1 MAKQVEEIIVGIDT
15 AQQWLDLYRADTQAS
30 ERIDNTVEA
39 VKAWLKGFSTPL
51 AIAIEATNC
60 YHEVLVEAAIAAGHV
75 VYLID
80 PRKLH
85 HYREATGGR
94 AKTDRQDAILLARY
108 LQRERSELRPFQPA
122 SPQQQ
127 RLWRL
132 LKRRAALV
140 QARTQLAQS
149 LADVQTTLKRSVDAL
164 LRQMNNLITLMERQL
179 MRMMAEQG
187 WRAMFKH
194 CKSVP
199 GIGPLTALALTTL
212 YHRGHFENADQFVAF
227 LGLDVRVR
235 DSGRYRERRKLTKR
249 GDPEARRL
257 LHNAA
262 MAAARNPL
270 FKARYEALLARGLS
284 TTAAYVVIARKLA
297 RIAFALMRNGANF
310 DPQTSQWGLLGNI
323 GSPTGCYGVARAAL
337 VFCKSPTSDSSI
349 FSGKCT

>member
-164 LRQMNNLITLMERQL
+164 LRQMNNLITLMER
-179 MRMMAEQG
+179 
-187 WRAMFKH
+187 
-194 CKSVP
+194 
-199 GIGPLTALALTTL
+199 
-212 YHRGHFENADQFVAF
+212 
-227 LGLDVRVR
+227 
-235 DSGRYRERRKLTKR
+235 
-249 GDPEARRL
+249 
-257 LHNAA
+257 
-262 MAAARNPL
+262 
-270 FKARYEALLARGLS
+270 
-284 TTAAYVVIARKLA
+284 
-297 RIAFALMRNGANF
+297 
-310 DPQTSQWGLLGNI
+310 
-323 GSPTGCYGVARAAL
+323 
-337 VFCKSPTSDSSI
+337 
-349 FSGKCT
+349 

>member
-235 DSGRYRERRKLTKR
+235 DSGRYRGRRKLTKR

-310 DPQTSQWGLLGNI
+310 DPKHLRGACLAT
-323 GSPTGCYGVARAAL
+323 
-337 VFCKSPTSDSSI
+337 
-349 FSGKCT
+349 

>member
-94 AKTDRQDAILLARY
+94 AKTDRQDAILRARY

-127 RLWRL
+127 RFVASTQTPSCPRASTYATRPKPRRCTDDTQALR
-132 LKRRAALV
+132 RRAA
-140 QARTQLAQS
+140 AT
-149 LADVQTTLKRSVDAL
+149 D
-164 LRQMNNLITLMERQL
+164 E
-179 MRMMAEQG
+179 
-187 WRAMFKH
+187 
-194 CKSVP
+194 
-199 GIGPLTALALTTL
+199 
-212 YHRGHFENADQFVAF
+212 
-227 LGLDVRVR
+227 
-235 DSGRYRERRKLTKR
+235 
-249 GDPEARRL
+249 
-257 LHNAA
+257 
-262 MAAARNPL
+262 
-270 FKARYEALLARGLS
+270 
-284 TTAAYVVIARKLA
+284 
-297 RIAFALMRNGANF
+297 
-310 DPQTSQWGLLGNI
+310 
-323 GSPTGCYGVARAAL
+323 
-337 VFCKSPTSDSSI
+337 
-349 FSGKCT
+349 

>member
-212 YHRGHFENADQFVAF
+212 YHRGHFENADQFASPSSVSTCGCVTQDAIADDENSLSVAILK
-227 LGLDVRVR
+227 LGGYFTMPRWR
-235 DSGRYRERRKLTKR
+235 RRETRCL
-249 GDPEARRL
+249 RL
-257 LHNAA
+257 ATRH
-262 MAAARNPL
+262 
-270 FKARYEALLARGLS
+270 F
-284 TTAAYVVIARKLA
+284 
-297 RIAFALMRNGANF
+297 
-310 DPQTSQWGLLGNI
+310 
-323 GSPTGCYGVARAAL
+323 
-337 VFCKSPTSDSSI
+337 
-349 FSGKCT
+349 

>member
-1 MAKQVEEIIVGIDT
+1 
-15 AQQWLDLYRADTQAS
+15 
-30 ERIDNTVEA
+30 
-39 VKAWLKGFSTPL
+39 
-51 AIAIEATNC
+51 
-60 YHEVLVEAAIAAGHV
+60 
-75 VYLID
+75 
-80 PRKLH
+80 
-85 HYREATGGR
+85 
-94 AKTDRQDAILLARY
+94 
-108 LQRERSELRPFQPA
+108 
-122 SPQQQ
+122 
-127 RLWRL
+127 
-132 LKRRAALV
+132 
-140 QARTQLAQS
+140 
-149 LADVQTTLKRSVDAL
+149 
-164 LRQMNNLITLMERQL
+164 

-235 DSGRYRERRKLTKR
+235 DSGRYRGRRKLTKR
-249 GDPEARRL
+249 GDLEARRL

-310 DPQTSQWGLLGNI
+310 DPKHLNGACLAT
-323 GSPTGCYGVARAAL
+323 
-337 VFCKSPTSDSSI
+337 
-349 FSGKCT
+349 